1 MTQTFIPGKDAAL
14 EDSIARFQQ
23 KLTDLGFNIEE
34 ASWLNP
40 VPHVWSVHI
49 RDKDCALCFTNGKG
63 ATKKA
68 ALASALGEYFERLST
83 NYFFADFWLGE
94 TIANGPFVHYPNEKW
109 FPLTENDE
117 LPEGILDARLR
128 AFYDPENEL
137 TGSMLI
143 DLQSGNEDRGI
154 CTLPFTRQSDEQT
167 VYIPMNIVGNLYVSN
182 GMSAGNTRNEARVQG
197 LSEVFERHIKNRII
211 AESIS
216 LPEIPADVLARYPGV
231 VESIAKLEAEQAR
244 KLKKTEKD
252 SLKDE
257 VLHSLLPRAFS
268 RFSQTMMWI
277 DTVNGLIMVDCASAK
292 KAEDTLALLRK
303 SLGSLPVVPL
313 ALETPI
319 ELTLTEWVRSGTAA
333 QGFQILDEA
342 ELKALLE
349 DGGVIRAK
357 KQELVSDEIAVH
369 IEAGKVVTKLALDWQ
384 QRIQFVMC
392 DDGSVKRL
400 KFCDELRDQNEDID
414 REDYAQR
421 FDADFILMTGELA
434 ALIQNLVEGLGG
446 EAQR

>member
-1 MTQTFIPGKDAAL
+1 MGWVPPMGSHSDALTHTANGKIIICARKEEKILPSPVIKQAL
-14 EDSIARFQQ
+14 EAKIQ
-23 KLTDLGFNIEE
+23 
-34 ASWLNP
+34 
-40 VPHVWSVHI
+40 
-49 RDKDCALCFTNGKG
+49 
-63 ATKKA
+63 
-68 ALASALGEYFERLST
+68 
-83 NYFFADFWLGE
+83 
-94 TIANGPFVHYPNEKW
+94 
-109 FPLTENDE
+109 
-117 LPEGILDARLR
+117 
-128 AFYDPENEL
+128 
-137 TGSMLI
+137 
-143 DLQSGNEDRGI
+143 
-154 CTLPFTRQSDEQT
+154 
-167 VYIPMNIVGNLYVSN
+167 
-182 GMSAGNTRNEARVQG
+182 
-197 LSEVFERHIKNRII
+197 
-211 AESIS
+211 
-216 LPEIPADVLARYPGV
+216 
-231 VESIAKLEAEQAR
+231 KLEADQGR

-313 ALETPI
+313 ALENPI
-319 ELTLTEWVRSGTAA
+319 ELTLTEWVRSGTVA
-333 QGFQILDEA
+333 QGFQLLDEA
-342 ELKALLE
+342 ELKAMLE

-357 KQELVSDEIAVH
+357 KQDLVSDEIAVH

-392 DDGSVKRL
+392 DDGSIKRL

-414 REDYAQR
+414 REDFAQR

-434 ALIQNLVEGLGG
+434 ALIQSLVEGLGG